1 MNSELRTKAK
11 YDFKKYFQRLM
22 INAVFVKAMENVR
35 NHRDIELVTTNK
47 RGYYASQPNYSTK
60 LFSEDVLAIEIN
72 KTEIKKS

>member
-1 MNSELRTKAK
+1 MNSELKTKAK

-47 RGYYASQPNYSTK
+47 RDYYAS
-60 LFSEDVLAIEIN
+60 
-72 KTEIKKS
+72 